1 MSDPTEPV
9 PPQVNASSTLSQTV
23 AQRVGLQLYGNRILA
38 LMLFLLHAAFAWGR
52 GESWGQAMVLAHYG
66 VFLLWQ
72 PFFSG
77 QQHLPWPRAIGVLAV
92 GAALAVLDSIWAAA
106 LWAVLLA
113 GLLGGV
119 TVSLKPLKERLG
131 LWLAVLYLLLMLFIW
146 LLPQGFGLPVRHD
159 NYTIMVRDGLLV
171 LPALMILFPSPGLQ
185 RQTGV
190 VDLLYT
196 LLFVLVIGVLA
207 LGSFAAMQ
215 LTHTDYSNGV
225 LISMA
230 TIMLSLLVIAWL
242 WQPRGEASGLR
253 NLFSRY
259 VLSLGLPLEEWLKQ
273 LSDSAEREADP
284 ELFLREAMAGFIHL
298 PWSTG
303 VHWMTAQSQGEL
315 GEKSRYSVS
324 FAHQGVEVHF
334 YTDAPVNPA
343 FALHLRLLTEIIGY
357 FHAAKTRERMMQAN
371 AYTQAIYETGS
382 RLTHDVKNLLQSLK
396 TLCSAAEHSQP
407 EQAMSLQALMQR
419 QLPQMAKRLEI
430 TLDKLKSPTTA
441 ADRKEIMAREWWRN
455 LNNRYGRDS
464 VNFHADDANASAWLP
479 QELFD
484 SVADNLVQNAL
495 RKRLQEPELRIRVDL
510 QTSPLISLTVCD
522 TGSMAPEEV
531 TEKLFHNPVSTHDG
545 LGIGL
550 YQAAKQAAA
559 SGYQLRLREN
569 REGYIC
575 FELAQVG
582 E

>member
-1 MSDPTEPV
+1 MPDSSDLS
-9 PPQVNASSTLSQTV
+9 PPNLTSASNLTAAV
-23 AQRVGLQLYGNRILA
+23 VKHVGLQPQGNRILA
-38 LMLFLLHAAFAWGR
+38 LMLLLMHAAFVWGQ
-52 GESWGQAMVLAHYG
+52 GQMWGQAMVLAHYG
-66 VFLLWQ
+66 IFLLWQ

-77 QQHLPWPRAIGVLAV
+77 QQHLPWPRAIGVLSV
-92 GAALAVLDSIWAAA
+92 GAALAVLDSVWAAS
-106 LWAVLLA
+106 LWIVLLA

-119 TVSLKPLKERLG
+119 TVSLKPIKQRIG
-131 LWLAVLYLLLMLFIW
+131 LWLAVIYLLLLLFVW
-146 LLPQGFGLPVRHD
+146 LLPQGFGLPVRQD
-159 NYTIMVRDGLLV
+159 AFTILLRDSLLA
-171 LPALMILFPSPGLQ
+171 LPALMLLFPSPGLQ

-207 LGSFAAMQ
+207 LGSYAAMQ
-215 LTHTDYSNGV
+215 LTHTDYGNGV
-225 LISMA
+225 MISMG
-230 TIMLSLLVIAWL
+230 TITFSLLIIAWL

-273 LSDSAEREADP
+273 LSDSAEREPDP
-284 ELFLREAMAGFIHL
+284 EIFLHQAMAGFTHL

-303 VHWMTAQSQGEL
+303 VTWSTAQTQGEL
-315 GEKSRYSVS
+315 GQQSRHSVAFS
-324 FAHQGVEVHF
+324 HQGVEVRF
-334 YTDAPVNPA
+334 FTDAPVNPA

-396 TLCSAAEHSQP
+396 TLCSAAEHSRP
-407 EQAMSLQALMQR
+407 DQAMSLQSLMQR

-430 TLDKLKSPTTA
+430 TLDKLKSPTSA

-455 LNNRYGRDS
+455 LNNRYGRDNI
-464 VNFHADDANASAWLP
+464 NFVIDDANASAWLP

-495 RKRLQEPELRIRVDL
+495 RKRLNEPEIHIRVEL
-510 QTSPLISLTVCD
+510 LTLPICSLTVCD
-522 TGSMAPEEV
+522 TGEKAKEEI
-531 TEKLFHNPVSTHDG
+531 TEKLFHSPVSSHDG

-550 YQAAKQAAA
+550 YQAAKQAAEL
-559 SGYQLRLREN
+559 GYRLRLREN
-569 REGYIC
+569 REGYVC
-575 FELAQVG
+575 FELLQMV

>member
-1 MSDPTEPV
+1 MSRTS
-9 PPQVNASSTLSQTV
+9 ASSKISAALVQH
-23 AQRVGLQLYGNRILA
+23 VGLQRNGNRILV
-38 LMLFLLHAAFAWGR
+38 LMLFLLHAAFVWGR
-52 GESWGQAMVLAHYG
+52 GEAWGQAMVLAHYG

-77 QQHLPWPRAIGVLAV
+77 QQHLSWQRALGVLAV
-92 GAALAVLDSIWAAA
+92 GAALAALDSIWAAA

-119 TVSLKPLKERLG
+119 TVSLKPIKERIG
-131 LWLAVLYLLLMLFIW
+131 LWLAVLYLLLMLFLW

-159 NYTIMVRDGLLV
+159 AYTILLRDSLLA
-171 LPALMILFPSPGLQ
+171 LPALMLLFPAPTLQ

-207 LGSFAAMQ
+207 LGSYAAMQ
-215 LTHTDYSNGV
+215 LTHTDYARGV
-225 LISMA
+225 FISLG
-230 TIMLSLLVIAWL
+230 TLTVSLLVIAWL

-273 LSDSAEREADP
+273 LSDSAEREPDP
-284 ELFLREAMAGFIHL
+284 EVFLREAMAGFTLL

-303 VHWMTAQSQGEL
+303 VTWSTLQAQGEL
-315 GEKSRYSVS
+315 GVRSPYSES
-324 FAHQGVEVHF
+324 FSHQGVEVRF
-334 YTDAPVNPA
+334 FTDSPVNPA

-396 TLCSAAEHSQP
+396 TLCSAAEHSRP
-407 EQAMSLQALMQR
+407 DQAMSLQMLMQR

-455 LNNRYGRDS
+455 LNNRYGRDNI
-464 VNFHADDANASAWLP
+464 NFLIDDANASVWLP

-484 SVADNLVQNAL
+484 SVADNLLQNAL
-495 RKRLQEPELRIRVDL
+495 RKRLREPELHIRVEL
-510 QTSPLISLTVCD
+510 LTSPLCSLTVCD
-522 TGSMAPEEV
+522 TGEMATEEV
-531 TEKLFHNPVSTHDG
+531 TEKLFHAPVSTHDG

-550 YQAAKQAAA
+550 YQASKQAAEL
-559 SGYQLRLREN
+559 GYRLRLREN
-569 REGYIC
+569 REGYVC
-575 FELAQVG
+575 FELAQVTEPG
-582 E
+582 VA